1 MQEYNFRLF
10 HIPGERNVVA
20 DGFSRLTEETPS
32 ASFVLNIIE
41 EPFISVGSELVMA
54 TEETVSLDVTASPPS
69 ETADRGFC
77 AHCQTRLMI

>member
-1 MQEYNFRLF
+1 MKMAMQEYNFRLF

-41 EPFISVGSELVMA
+41 EPFI
-54 TEETVSLDVTASPPS
+54 P
-69 ETADRGFC
+69 
-77 AHCQTRLMI
+77 